1 MGGDSRKM
9 NDASIT
15 SVADLQRIIS
25 DIRPLNNVHLG
36 DILVEEGIITARQ
49 LADALTLQRRN
60 HGKHIG
66 RLLTEMGLVTQREIN
81 VALAHKFGIP
91 SIKLDDFE
99 IAPRTL
105 ALVPAEVAMQYNI
118 LPLAEVDGCLI
129 VAMENPLDWDALG
142 MIRFNTNLRVD
153 AVIAS
158 ATEIRQSLN
167 RYYTK
172 YQEHEA
178 LEELDFDSP
187 SADALENNLPAYSME
202 QEAMKKPIVRL
213 VNAIILQAVTR
224 RASDINIRPEGDT
237 VKVYYRIDGRMLF
250 LRSLRKS
257 LLPAL
262 VSRIKITGKMNI
274 AERRLPQDGHARVL
288 RGERMIDLRIS
299 VIPTVSGESVV
310 IRILD
315 KETGLK
321 PMAQLGFTARDED
334 ILLRM
339 LAKSFGMV
347 LVTGPTGSGKS
358 TTLYALLNEVRR
370 REPHIVT
377 VEDPVEYNM
386 DGIEQ
391 IQIAS
396 APGYTFAAAL
406 RHILRHDPDV
416 IMVGEIRDIETAE
429 IATKAALT
437 GHLVLSSLHTNDAA
451 GAITRMLDMGIE
463 PFLLSSTLQ
472 GVLAQRLL
480 RLNCEFCAR
489 PEPVNQF
496 VRRTLGVSDA
506 DEFLH
511 GKGCQA
517 CNFTGYHGRTMVYE
531 LLPLSAQI
539 ADLITQRKSVR
550 EIKDLAVTEGM
561 VTLTQCALAIARSGR
576 TSLEEVFAVRLE

>member
-1 MGGDSRKM
+1 M
-9 NDASIT
+9 NDASIAT
-15 SVADLQRIIS
+15 VADLQRIIGN
-25 DIRPLNNVHLG
+25 IRPLTNVHLG
-36 DILVEEGIITARQ
+36 DILVEEGIITSRQ

-81 VALAHKFGIP
+81 VALATKFGIP

-129 VAMENPLDWDALG
+129 VAMENPLDSDALG

-158 ATEIRQSLN
+158 AADIRQALN

-187 SADALENNLPAYSME
+187 NAETAEHNLPAYSME

-237 VKVYYRIDGRMLF
+237 VKVYYRIDGRMQF

-321 PMAQLGFTARDED
+321 PMAQLGFTPRDED
-334 ILLRM
+334 LILQM
-339 LAKSFGMV
+339 LAKSFGML

-386 DGIEQ
+386 DGVEQ

-416 IMVGEIRDIETAE
+416 VMIGEIRDLETAE

-451 GAITRMLDMGIE
+451 GAVTRLLDMGIE
-463 PFLLSSTLQ
+463 PFLLGSTLQ

-480 RLNCEFCAR
+480 RLNCPHCAR

-496 VRRTLGVSDA
+496 VRRTLGVSETDQ
-506 DEFLH
+506 FLH

-531 LLPLSAQI
+531 LLPLSAPI
-539 ADLITQRKSVR
+539 ADLLTQHKSAR
-550 EIKDLAVTEGM
+550 EIKEQAVAEGM

>member
-1 MGGDSRKM
+1 M
-9 NDASIT
+9 NEASIST
-15 SVADLQRIIS
+15 VADLQRIIG
-25 DIRPLNNVHLG
+25 DIRPLTNVHLG
-36 DILVEEGIITARQ
+36 DILVEEGIITTRQ

-81 VALAHKFGIP
+81 VALATKFGIP

-142 MIRFNTNLRVD
+142 MIRFNTTLRVD

-158 ATEIRQSLN
+158 ATEIRQALN

-187 SADALENNLPAYSME
+187 NADALESNLPAYSME

-237 VKVYYRIDGRMLF
+237 VKVYYRIDGRMQF

-321 PMAQLGFTARDED
+321 PMAQLGFTARDEGL
-334 ILLRM
+334 IQQM
-339 LAKSFGMV
+339 LAKSFGML

-386 DGIEQ
+386 DGVEQ

-416 IMVGEIRDIETAE
+416 IMIGEIRDLETAE

-451 GAITRMLDMGIE
+451 GAVTRMLDMGIE

-480 RLNCEFCAR
+480 RLNCPHCAR

-496 VRRTLGVSDA
+496 VRRTLGVAETDQ
-506 DEFLH
+506 FLH

-539 ADLITQRKSVR
+539 ADLVTQRKSAR
-550 EIKDLAVTEGM
+550 EIKAQAVAEGM
-561 VTLTQCALAIARSGR
+561 VSLTQCALAMARSGR